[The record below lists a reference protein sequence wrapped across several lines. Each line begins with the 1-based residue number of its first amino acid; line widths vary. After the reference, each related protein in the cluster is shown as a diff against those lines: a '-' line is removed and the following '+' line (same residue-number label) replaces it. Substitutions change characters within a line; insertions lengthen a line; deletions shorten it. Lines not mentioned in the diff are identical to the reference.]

1 MPQTQLQF
9 HPSSLC
15 GRRIRREKRFY
26 ATLKNP
32 RSSLFHFLPRFSVE
46 RNNPHLLQ
54 LAMPLCDFLILWFYP
69 QDEEKGMLLCDFSG
83 VREIII
89 SLDFPI
95 FFFFFFRAD
104 QKMLLSDFLIFEIL
118 LDHIIIFFFYF
129 VIPCYFWL
137 IFEIF
142 ESKFFSFFFNLESI
156 IIFPNWYILKRTSLL
171 VSYLSKF

>member
-69 QDEEKGMLLCDFSG
+69 QDAEKGMLLCDFSG

-95 FFFFFFRAD
+95 FFSFFFFLER
-104 QKMLLSDFLIFEIL
+104 KRCYLVISWFLRFYWIISLS
-118 LDHIIIFFFYF
+118 FFYF

-156 IIFPNWYILKRTSLL
+156 IIFPNWYILKRISLL
-171 VSYLSKF
+171 LSYLSKF

>member
-69 QDEEKGMLLCDFSG
+69 QDAEKG
-83 VREIII
+83 
-89 SLDFPI
+89 
-95 FFFFFFRAD
+95 
-104 QKMLLSDFLIFEIL
+104 MLLSDFLIFEIL